1 MEKTHSSDK
10 PSAEAARR
18 TRTARGDV
26 RLSPRQWQRVRRE
39 AARRVVAART
49 KQPLTTE
56 QRKFDP
62 LTRGQRSV
70 GQKLGYVA
78 AALLGSVVVHLLALG
93 IGLIGPGGKST
104 DDTNQDVKIEVKP
117 PPEPPPPPPPE
128 KKPEPEPP
136 KAIEKKAEPPP
147 PKAVKAPPPPATP
160 APPTKAPPVRVVG
173 LSLESTTEGGEGPS
187 FAVGNTR
194 VGETEQKAVA
204 PKSVTPA
211 PSGTS
216 TIPAAGPGKSNQVAS
231 RIPVAGIAWEK
242 PKRKAPKNPPY
253 PPTLRSQGIEG
264 DVVVLVNIDA
274 TGKVTTVKI
283 IKESTS
289 PEFNEAARATA
300 LAEEWEPAL
309 RDGVPAPYTLSYTYR
324 FRLNDE

>member
-1 MEKTHSSDK
+1 VKEQQPSNKSSV
-10 PSAEAARR
+10 EAARR
-18 TRTARGDV
+18 VRSARGGV
-26 RLSPRQWQRVRRE
+26 RLSPRQRQRGKRE
-39 AARRVVAART
+39 AARRLVATRT
-49 KQPLTTE
+49 KQPLTVE
-56 QRKFDP
+56 QRAFDP
-62 LTRGQRSV
+62 LLRGKRSA
-70 GQKLGYVA
+70 GQKLAYVA
-78 AALLGSVVVHLLALG
+78 AAVIGSVVVHLLALG
-93 IGLIGPGGKST
+93 IGLIAPGGKSN
-104 DDTNQDVKIEVKP
+104 DDRNEDVKIEVKP
-117 PPEPPPPPPPE
+117 PPEPPPPPE

-136 KAIEKKAEPPP
+136 KAIEKKPEPP

-194 VGETEQKAVA
+194 VGETAEKAVA
-204 PKSVTPA
+204 PKSVTAA

-216 TIPAAGPGKSNQVAS
+216 TIPAAGPGRSNQVAS

-253 PPTLRSQGIEG
+253 PATLRSQGIEG

>member
-1 MEKTHSSDK
+1 MDKQQPANK
-10 PSAEAARR
+10 PSVEAARR
-18 TRTARGDV
+18 ARTASGDLH
-26 RLSPRQWQRVRRE
+26 LSPRQRQRGKRE
-39 AARRVVAART
+39 AARRLVAART
-49 KQPLTTE
+49 KQPLTFE
-56 QRKFDP
+56 QRAFDP
-62 LTRGQRSV
+62 LSRGKRSA
-70 GQKLGYVA
+70 GQKLAYVA
-78 AALLGSVVVHLLALG
+78 VALLGSVVVHLLALG
-93 IGLIGPGGKST
+93 IGIIAPGGKST
-104 DDTNQDVKIEVKP
+104 ADNNADVKIEVKP
-117 PPEPPPPPPPE
+117 PPEPPPPPE

-194 VGETEQKAVA
+194 VGETAEKAAA
-204 PKSVTPA
+204 PKTVTAA

-231 RIPVAGIAWEK
+231 RIPVAGITWEK
-242 PKRKAPKNPPY
+242 PKRKTPKNPPY
-253 PPTLRSQGIEG
+253 PPTLRTQGIEG

-283 IKESTS
+283 IKESPS

-309 RDGVPAPYTLSYTYR
+309 RDGVPAPYTLSYTYK